1 MVKIKDI
8 HYIKTN
14 TVKYFLEHVL
24 GTYCCKTKQITTIKP
39 NIIEKYLQRGKYY
52 IRPENYKELEKE
64 FPQLVFI
71 YGVETTNELF
81 DKITSQDDFGDR
93 KNVGMLIFGTVYG
106 AMQQEKVK
114 SCFKL
119 LKDYDQE
126 LYNSFG
132 DDLLNA
138 LGLSTVS
145 WWEKIFGM

>member
-1 MVKIKDI
+1 MVKTSKI
-8 HYIKTN
+8 
-14 TVKYFLEHVL
+14 LAEHVL
-24 GTYCCKTKQITTIKP
+24 GTYCCKTKQITTTKP
-39 NIIEKYLQRGKYY
+39 NIIEKYLQRGKHY

-64 FPQLVFI
+64 LPQLVFI

-93 KNVGMLIFGTVYG
+93 KNVGVLIFSTLCT
-106 AMQQEKVK
+106 MQGEKVK